1 MKYRMIHDLLKCE
14 IRILVGIIFCFLLS
28 LENGMAQ
35 NQPERLLNLD
45 VPQGRWSLIF
55 INNIVCT
62 QWNYIPSLENRNR
75 SSTVIL
81 GTGAGLEYAYCRNR
95 TLSLTAEVGLTG
107 YVLSMEPSDWGRDAR
122 YYNINLLHTSYWKH
136 FAVGAGPTLGWNDWR
151 YIYRRGDFSE
161 DEMTDSEKEDYYGE
175 ENFSFTRFAAGVD
188 VQVYYYIISQL
199 GFGAEYSARWMWKGG
214 ARGKCD
220 HQCALKMRLKFG
232 LNKKK
237 RF

>member
-14 IRILVGIIFCFLLS
+14 IRILVGIIFCSLLS

-107 YVLSMEPSDWGRDAR
+107 YVLSMEPSDWGA
-122 YYNINLLHTSYWKH
+122 
-136 FAVGAGPTLGWNDWR
+136 
-151 YIYRRGDFSE
+151 
-161 DEMTDSEKEDYYGE
+161 
-175 ENFSFTRFAAGVD
+175 
-188 VQVYYYIISQL
+188 
-199 GFGAEYSARWMWKGG
+199 
-214 ARGKCD
+214 
-220 HQCALKMRLKFG
+220 
-232 LNKKK
+232 
-237 RF
+237 